1 MSPAPARKVGLAL
14 GGGSARGWAH
24 VGVLRGLEKRG
35 IRPDVVCGTSAG
47 ALVGAAFAL
56 GRLDEIERW
65 LALLQW
71 RDVVGYLDFSFKG
84 GVIKGRR
91 LFDFFAEHVGDRNI
105 EDLPMPFGAVAT
117 DLSNGDEIWLRRGSL
132 FAAVRASVSIPGF
145 LQPVK
150 LDGRWLVDGG
160 IVDPVPVE
168 LCRAL
173 GADIVI
179 GVDINKSLLDE
190 DRPLGATRLPRRARV
205 LPASRASSK
214 SSNDASTSRS
224 PAWPWRARPS
234 IPPTSS
240 SPPPWGTSASSS
252 STAPP
257 RASMPAARRS
267 RRRRRIWS
275 GCWERAEPRDRSGSA
290 EPPYGLSASASRGAA
305 QSWNPW
311 VASLAVK
318 KTD

>member
-1 MSPAPARKVGLAL
+1 MSPAPSPKIGLAL

-56 GRLDEIERW
+56 GKLDEIERW

-105 EDLPMPFGAVAT
+105 EDLAIPFGVVAT
-117 DLSNGDEIWLRRGSL
+117 DLSNGNEIWLRRGSL

-150 LDGRWLVDGG
+150 VDGRWLVDGG
-160 IVDPVPVE
+160 IVDPVPVA
-168 LCRAL
+168 LCREL

-190 DRPLGATRLPRRARV
+190 DRPLAATRLLEEEDADADLDPPAADEPSLLAVVERSLYITQSRLALARAAEHPADVLIAPAVGHIGFIEFHRAAESFDAGRSAVELAAADLERV
-205 LPASRASSK
+205 LGRPAV
-214 SSNDASTSRS
+214 
-224 PAWPWRARPS
+224 
-234 IPPTSS
+234 
-240 SPPPWGTSASSS
+240 
-252 STAPP
+252 
-257 RASMPAARRS
+257 
-267 RRRRRIWS
+267 S
-275 GCWERAEPRDRSGSA
+275 G
-290 EPPYGLSASASRGAA
+290 
-305 QSWNPW
+305 
-311 VASLAVK
+311 
-318 KTD
+318 